1 MNTIPDNII
10 GGSHLTEAVLP
21 QIECSELSEKYGRFV
36 IEPLERGYGVTLGN
50 ALRRVLLNSITGSAV
65 TWMMFEGIQ
74 HEFSTIPNIKE
85 DTVDFILNVKSIRLH
100 ALSSHSGKLTLK
112 CKGEREV
119 KAGDIEP
126 SADFEIVNP
135 DLHLATLDTAD
146 AKLVV
151 EFNVEQG
158 KGYRLAGKAEGLPIG
173 AIPIDAIFTPI
184 RRVNYK
190 IETVTVEELHG
201 YERLTVDIWT
211 DGTISPVEA
220 VSQSAHILIEY
231 FQLFYELAKVP
242 LRVGEKQPRLPIPL
256 EQYNMPIEELALSV
270 RTFNCLKR
278 AGVTKVG
285 ELFQKSEEDLLSI
298 KNFGQKALE
307 ELKGQMKGKGFNPPS
322 LFKDEKPKNESSED
336 TQGEDE

>member
-1 MNTIPDNII
+1 LNTIPDNII

-65 TWMMFEGIQ
+65 TWMMIEGIQ
-74 HEFSTIPNIKE
+74 HEFSTISNVKE
-85 DTVDFILNVKSIRLH
+85 DTVDFILNVKSIRLR
-100 ALSSHSGKLTLK
+100 ALSSHGGKLTLR
-112 CKGEREV
+112 CKGERQV
-119 KAGDIEP
+119 TAGDIEP

-135 DLHLATLDTAD
+135 DMHLATLDTAD
-146 AKLVV
+146 AKLEV

-158 KGYRLAGKAEGLPIG
+158 KGYRLASKAEGLPIG

-190 IETVTVEELHG
+190 IETVAVEELHG

-211 DGTISPVEA
+211 DGTVSPVEA
-220 VSQSAHILIEY
+220 VSQSAHMLIEH

-256 EQYNMPIEELALSV
+256 EQYNMPIEELDLSV

-278 AGVTKVG
+278 AGITKVG
-285 ELFQKSEEDLLSI
+285 ELFEKSEEDLLSI

-307 ELKGQMKGKGFNPPS
+307 ELKGQLQGKGFNPPN
-322 LFKDEKPKNESSED
+322 LFNSEVAENELSED

>member
-1 MNTIPDNII
+1 
-10 GGSHLTEAVLP
+10 
-21 QIECSELSEKYGRFV
+21 
-36 IEPLERGYGVTLGN
+36 
-50 ALRRVLLNSITGSAV
+50 
-65 TWMMFEGIQ
+65 MMIDGIQ
-74 HEFSTIPNIKE
+74 HEFSTIPNVKE
-85 DTVDFILNVKSIRLH
+85 DTVDFILNVKALRLR
-100 ALSSHSGKLTLK
+100 ALSSHGGKLTLK

-119 KAGDIEP
+119 TAGDIEP

-135 DLHLATLDTAD
+135 DLHLATLDSSD
-146 AKLVV
+146 AKMVV
-151 EFNVEQG
+151 EFNIEQG
-158 KGYRLAGKAEGLPIG
+158 KGYRIASKAEGLPIG

-190 IETVTVEELHG
+190 IETVTLEELHG

-220 VSQSAHILIEY
+220 VSQSAQMLIEY

-256 EQYNMPIEELALSV
+256 EQYNMPVEELDLSV

-278 AGVTKVG
+278 AGITKVG
-285 ELFQKSEEDLLSI
+285 ELFEKNEEDLLSI

-307 ELKGQMKGKGFNPPS
+307 ELKGQMKSKGLNPS
-322 LFKDEKPKNESSED
+322 NLFKDEAACSESSED
-336 TQGEDE
+336 TTGEDE

>member
-1 MNTIPDNII
+1 MNIIPDSMM

-65 TWMMFEGIQ
+65 TWMMIDGIQ
-74 HEFSTIPNIKE
+74 HEFSTIPNVKE
-85 DTVDFILNVKSIRLH
+85 DTVDFILNVKSIRLR
-100 ALSSHSGKLTLK
+100 ALSLRGGKLTLR

-119 KAGDIEP
+119 TAGDIEP

-135 DLHLATLDTAD
+135 DLHLATLDSSD
-146 AKLVV
+146 SKLVV

-190 IETVTVEELHG
+190 IETVALEELHG
-201 YERLTVDIWT
+201 YERLAIDIWT

-220 VSQSAHILIEY
+220 VSQSAQMLIEY

-256 EQYNMPIEELALSV
+256 EQYNMPIEELDLSV

-278 AGVTKVG
+278 AGITKVG
-285 ELFQKSEEDLLSI
+285 ELFEKNEEDLLSI
-298 KNFGQKALE
+298 KNFGQKALD
-307 ELKGQMKGKGFNPPS
+307 ELREQMKIKGLNPPN
-322 LFKDEKPKNESSED
+322 LFKGEASDDEPSED
-336 TQGEDE
+336 ITGEDE

>member
-1 MNTIPDNII
+1 M
-10 GGSHLTEAVLP
+10 TEAVLP

-65 TWMMFEGIQ
+65 TWMMIDGIQ
-74 HEFSTIPNIKE
+74 HEFSTIPNVKE
-85 DTVDFILNVKSIRLH
+85 DTVDFILNVKAIRLR
-100 ALSSHSGKLTLK
+100 ALSSHGGKLTLK

-119 KAGDIEP
+119 TAGDIEP

-135 DLHLATLDTAD
+135 DLHLATLDSSD
-146 AKLVV
+146 AKMVV
-151 EFNVEQG
+151 EFNIERG
-158 KGYRLAGKAEGLPIG
+158 KGYRLASKADGLPIG

-190 IETVTVEELHG
+190 IETVALEELHG

-220 VSQSAHILIEY
+220 VSQSAQMLIEY

-256 EQYNMPIEELALSV
+256 EQYNMPVEELDLSV

-278 AGVTKVG
+278 AGITKVG
-285 ELFQKSEEDLLSI
+285 ELFEKNEEDLLSI

-307 ELKGQMKGKGFNPPS
+307 ELKEQMKAKGLNPS
-322 LFKDEKPKNESSED
+322 NLFKDEAACGESSED
-336 TQGEDE
+336 TTGEDE

>member
-1 MNTIPDNII
+1 M
-10 GGSHLTEAVLP
+10 TEAVLP

-65 TWMMFEGIQ
+65 TWMMIDGIQ
-74 HEFSTIPNIKE
+74 HEFSTIPNVKE
-85 DTVDFILNVKSIRLH
+85 DTVDFILNVKAIRLR
-100 ALSSHSGKLTLK
+100 ALSSHGGKLTLK

-119 KAGDIEP
+119 TAGDIDP

-135 DLHLATLDTAD
+135 DLHLATLDSSD
-146 AKLVV
+146 AKMVV
-151 EFNVEQG
+151 EFNIERG
-158 KGYRLAGKAEGLPIG
+158 KGYRLASKADGLPIG

-190 IETVTVEELHG
+190 IETVALEELHG

-220 VSQSAHILIEY
+220 VSQSAQMLIEY

-256 EQYNMPIEELALSV
+256 EQYNMPVEELDLSV

-278 AGVTKVG
+278 AGITKVG
-285 ELFQKSEEDLLSI
+285 ELFEKNEEDLLGI

-307 ELKGQMKGKGFNPPS
+307 ELKEQMKAKGLNPS
-322 LFKDEKPKNESSED
+322 NLFKDEAACGESSED
-336 TQGEDE
+336 TTGEDE

>member
-1 MNTIPDNII
+1 M

-21 QIECSELSEKYGRFV
+21 QIECSELSEKYGRFI

-65 TWMMFEGIQ
+65 TWMMIDGIQ
-74 HEFSTIPNIKE
+74 HEFSTIPNVKE
-85 DTVDFILNVKSIRLH
+85 DTIDFILNVKALRLR
-100 ALSSHSGKLTLK
+100 ALSPHGGKLILK
-112 CKGEREV
+112 CKGEREIT
-119 KAGDIEP
+119 AGDIEP

-135 DLHLATLDTAD
+135 DLHLAALDSSD
-146 AKLVV
+146 AKLMV

-158 KGYRLAGKAEGLPIG
+158 KGYRLAGKADGLPIG

-190 IETVTVEELHG
+190 IETVALEELHG
-201 YERLTVDIWT
+201 YERLAIDIWT

-220 VSQSAHILIEY
+220 VSQSAQMLIEY

-256 EQYNMPIEELALSV
+256 EQYNMPIEELDLSV

-278 AGVTKVG
+278 AGITKIG
-285 ELFQKSEEDLLSI
+285 ELFEKSEEDLLSI
-298 KNFGQKALE
+298 KNFGQKALD
-307 ELKGQMKGKGFNPPS
+307 ELKGQMKVKGLNPPNLIKS
-322 LFKDEKPKNESSED
+322 EEPVVESSEE
-336 TQGEDE
+336 TTGEDE